1 MHIFSA
7 VFLWRSRGKL
17 WEFWTEAS
25 GGWGLGQE
33 PWAVFW
39 NCPLT
44 PGESGK
50 ITELEFTQEIA
61 GRQLFETL
69 FELKGAV

>member
-1 MHIFSA
+1 M
-7 VFLWRSRGKL
+7 
-17 WEFWTEAS
+17 
-25 GGWGLGQE
+25 
-33 PWAVFW
+33 FW

-44 PGESGK
+44 PGESGQ